1 MHAINPVETDISDR
15 VLVWFTLEEVNE
27 ARFSGREA
35 EAVLRRDGTSRNW
48 GKTSVES

>member
-1 MHAINPVETDISDR
+1 MS
-15 VLVWFTLEEVNE
+15 WFDQRQKEEDKVSATLEEVNE

-35 EAVLRRDGTSRNW
+35 EAVLRRDGTNRNW